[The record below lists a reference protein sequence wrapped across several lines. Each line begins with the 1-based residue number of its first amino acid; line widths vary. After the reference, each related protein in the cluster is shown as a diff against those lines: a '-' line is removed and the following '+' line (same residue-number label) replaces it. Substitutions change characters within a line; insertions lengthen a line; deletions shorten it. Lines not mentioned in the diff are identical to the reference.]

1 MFRDAETGLLVPVM
15 VTVSLLQA
23 NQTAEGAERS
33 FAKQVI
39 EFILLHLHKRYLT
52 RLSCFSLAS

>member
-39 EFILLHLHKRYLT
+39 EFILLHYIKDI
-52 RLSCFSLAS
+52 